1 MVYWA
6 FRRISP
12 GGGGLVPPLPSLAKE
27 GAHPSDAPLGSNREI
42 SGGQALFEWALI
54 APMRNTM

>member
-1 MVYWA
+1 MVYWLSAA
-6 FRRISP
+6 FRR
-12 GGGGLVPPLPSLAKE
+12 GNRLVPPLPSLAKE

>member
-1 MVYWA
+1 MVYWLSAA
-6 FRRISP
+6 FRRGS
-12 GGGGLVPPLPSLAKE
+12 GLVPPLPSLAKE

-42 SGGQALFEWALI
+42 SGGQVLFEWALI